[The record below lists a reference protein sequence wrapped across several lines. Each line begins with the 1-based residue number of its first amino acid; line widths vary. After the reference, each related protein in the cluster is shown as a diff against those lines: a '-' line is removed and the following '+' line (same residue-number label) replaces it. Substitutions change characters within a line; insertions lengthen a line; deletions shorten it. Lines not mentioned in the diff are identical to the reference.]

1 VKRLDDAALDTWLGF
16 WRGLQ
21 CYHSY
26 SVEGLERLEGGQSVL
41 IAGYHGRPF
50 AWDLCMLMAKLH
62 DRLGY
67 LPHGVIHR
75 GVDRIPPLQW
85 LMNALGALTRDDEAR
100 ITAAVARGEH
110 IIVTPGGAQEG
121 CRTFRDRYRVSWGDN
136 VGYLKLALKYRLPVV
151 PVAAAGTDDT
161 YIGLTNG
168 PEIGKRLG
176 LPRDWEWLPWLGIGP
191 LGVFPFSPPFP
202 VPMRQL
208 IGEPIDLLRDGPV
221 AAGDREGLLRLH
233 RRVTES
239 VQALLNR
246 AVGRDAERAG
256 AAA

>member
-1 VKRLDDAALDTWLGF
+1 VRRLDDAALDAWLAF
-16 WRGLQ
+16 WRTLQ
-21 CYHSY
+21 RYHSY
-26 SVEGLERLEGGQSVL
+26 RVEGLEQLDGKRSVL

-50 AWDLCMLMAKLH
+50 AWDLCMLMARLY

-85 LMNALGALTRDDEAR
+85 LMSALGALTRDDETR
-100 ITAAVARGEH
+100 ITTAVARGEH
-110 IIVTPGGAQEG
+110 IIVTPGGAEEG
-121 CRTFRDRYRVSWGDN
+121 CRTSWDRYRVSWGEN
-136 VGYLKLALKYRLPVV
+136 VGYLKLALKYRLPIV

-168 PEIGKRLG
+168 PEIGRRLG

-202 VPMRQL
+202 VPMHQL
-208 IGEPIDLLRDGPV
+208 IGEPIDPMRDGPV
-221 AAGDREGLLRLH
+221 SVDDRAGLLRLH
-233 RRVTES
+233 RRVTEA
-239 VQALLNR
+239 VQALLDR
-246 AVGRDAERAG
+246 ALGRSGEN
-256 AAA
+256 AAAA

>member
-1 VKRLDDAALDTWLGF
+1 MRPLDEVVLDAWLAF
-16 WRGLQ
+16 WRGMQ
-21 CYHSY
+21 CYHAY
-26 SVEGLERLEGGQSVL
+26 TVEGIERLDGPRSVL

-50 AWDLCMLMAKLH
+50 AWDLCMLMARLY

-85 LMNALGALTRDDEAR
+85 VVDVLGAVTRDDDAR
-100 ITAAVARGEH
+100 IAPAVERGEH

-121 CRTFRDRYRVSWGDN
+121 CRTFRDRYRVSWGQS

-168 PEIGKRLG
+168 PEIGQRLG
-176 LPRDWEWLPWLGIGP
+176 LPRDWEWLPWLAIGP
-191 LGVFPFSPPFP
+191 LGPFPFSPPFP
-202 VPMRQL
+202 VPMHQL
-208 IGEPIDLLRDGPV
+208 VGEPIDLERDGRV
-221 AAGDREGLLRLH
+221 GDDDKEGLLRLH
-233 RRVTES
+233 RRVTEA
-239 VQALLNR
+239 VQALL
-246 AVGRDAERAG
+246 ERARARSAEG
-256 AAA
+256 EGTTP